1 MRHLL
6 AAGLALLLL
15 ATAAQATELHL
26 SESATREVEND
37 RFVATLAGRTTA
49 DDPAAAQDA
58 LDGLIRRALETL
70 AERAALTVETKAY
83 AVRPE
88 RPERPGDGP
97 ERWVARRTLAL
108 ESGERAALVAAVDAL
123 QALGL
128 AVERLGA
135 RLSDARAE
143 EVRDALARA
152 AARRVRARAD
162 VAADAFGLEV
172 VGWQRLEL
180 DGARPA
186 PRAAMMQADTGA
198 TPPAL
203 VRGRTTVGVT
213 LAATAT
219 LAAPQPR

>member
-1 MRHLL
+1 VHHLL
-6 AAGLALLLL
+6 AAGLALLL

-26 SESATREVEND
+26 SESAAREVEND

-49 DDPAAAQDA
+49 EDAAAAQDA
-58 LDGLIRRALETL
+58 LDRLMRRALETL
-70 AERAALTVETKAY
+70 AERAALTVETGAY

-88 RPERPGDGP
+88 RPDDGP
-97 ERWVARRTLAL
+97 EHWVARQTLAL
-108 ESGERAALVAAVDAL
+108 ESSERAALVAAVDAL

-143 EVRDALARA
+143 EVRDALVRA
-152 AARRVRARAD
+152 AARRLRARAA

-172 VGWQRLEL
+172 AGWRRLEL

-186 PRAAMMQADTGA
+186 PRAAMMQADAGA
-198 TPPAL
+198 APPAL
-203 VRGRTTVGVT
+203 VRGRTTVRVT
-213 LAATAT
+213 LAATAA